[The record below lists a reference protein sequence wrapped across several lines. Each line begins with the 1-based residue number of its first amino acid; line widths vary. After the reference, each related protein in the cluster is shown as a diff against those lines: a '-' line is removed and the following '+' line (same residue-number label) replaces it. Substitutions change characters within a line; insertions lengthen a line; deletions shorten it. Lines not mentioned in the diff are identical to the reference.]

1 MISAKDNDRKITN
14 RVLFFIS
21 LLLFAYTTSRAYL
34 LSFTWDESYSY
45 LEFTRKGIFTLSSYN
60 YMASNNHLLNTW
72 LTELS
77 LRLFSL
83 SEFTLRLPNLLA
95 HILFL
100 VYSGKLVSKIPSKT
114 LIICSFLILNLNP
127 FVIDFFSLSRGY
139 GLSMG
144 LMIGSLYFSYKF
156 IELKSS
162 YLFAFISILFAGIG
176 LLANLTLLNYFL
188 IISTLLVIIY
198 VFSNLKKSAL
208 NQLKQI
214 SLKILIILSP
224 LLILLFI
231 FSIIMDL
238 KKAGGFFFDGKTGFW
253 NDTIISLI
261 NESLY
266 ENVVFT
272 KAMLFFEILIILL
285 ISATLLICCIIIK
298 KDKSNWKNSFMIFIS
313 MVLILNIIAN
323 YIQHKAFGILFPKER
338 TALFYIPLFT
348 LLMVF
353 LVNYFSQNSS
363 KIIKGLI
370 IGLTLLFCSN
380 FLFSMNFSYFIQWKN
395 EADVKNMINYLKS
408 NKKEIPM

>member
-231 FSIIMDL
+231 
-238 KKAGGFFFDGKTGFW
+238 
-253 NDTIISLI
+253 
-261 NESLY
+261 
-266 ENVVFT
+266 
-272 KAMLFFEILIILL
+272 
-285 ISATLLICCIIIK
+285 
-298 KDKSNWKNSFMIFIS
+298 
-313 MVLILNIIAN
+313 
-323 YIQHKAFGILFPKER
+323 
-338 TALFYIPLFT
+338 
-348 LLMVF
+348 
-353 LVNYFSQNSS
+353 
-363 KIIKGLI
+363 
-370 IGLTLLFCSN
+370 
-380 FLFSMNFSYFIQWKN
+380 
-395 EADVKNMINYLKS
+395 
-408 NKKEIPM
+408 